1 MESLDVRYLSIPSL
15 PSDLLSPFLSFL
27 FHLCSLTECNQYKD
41 CTSCYAHSCTWCSQQ
56 DNCFEGV
63 GAPCVANPDI
73 CCMYIFI
80 LSSSSPFNLYYNDHL
95 LPFSSSLLILLSC
108 ELHESSTQ
116 TSLLTVSPPVSLFL
130 CSLPPSYPFTCSMWR
145 IQQLLELHG
154 SIRWWFMLVV
164 QRKRHM

>member
-1 MESLDVRYLSIPSL
+1 MSDKISMLLVLSLLRLFFPSLISVDLFWWWYICLLLFLLSHASLVLMESLDVRYSSTPSL

-27 FHLCSLTECNQYKD
+27 FHLCSLTECLQYKD

-95 LPFSSSLLILLSC
+95 LPSL
-108 ELHESSTQ
+108 
-116 TSLLTVSPPVSLFL
+116 PLFL
-130 CSLPPSYPFTCSMWR
+130 SLSLANFMRAAHRPPY
-145 IQQLLELHG
+145 
-154 SIRWWFMLVV
+154 
-164 QRKRHM
+164 